1 MVEALVYSTR
11 IHNHSFT
18 RQPSTE
24 ETMNHITI
32 NVAGDFIATQPTSAG
47 GELGPLLFSAQ
58 LSQIAEPVSRFIKI
72 LSDGSELPADS
83 TRTDHVVVQDAAT
96 GLTWLVESIGKS
108 ADEGMSQQDCV
119 KACAKLDTLG
129 FKDWRLPT
137 RSELIGLIDD
147 TRIEPAIDTSI
158 FPHVKPRLHWTSTAY
173 EGNPSASA
181 WFVLFYVGYVYGSHR
196 DYDGF
201 ALAVR
206 RSGQ

>member
-1 MVEALVYSTR
+1 
-11 IHNHSFT
+11 
-18 RQPSTE
+18 
-24 ETMNHITI
+24 MNHITI
-32 NVAGDFIATQPTSAG
+32 NVAGDFIAPQSTTG
-47 GELGPLLFSAQ
+47 NDLGPLLFSAK

-72 LSDGSELPADS
+72 LEDGSELPADS
-83 TRTDHVVVQDAAT
+83 TRTDHVAVQDAAT

-137 RSELIGLIDD
+137 RSELSGLIDE

-158 FPHVKPRLHWTSTAY
+158 FPRVKPRWHWTSTAY
-173 EGNPSASA
+173 AGNPSASA
-181 WFVLFYVGYVYGSHR
+181 WFVNFGYGFVTYDRR
-196 DYDGF
+196 DYYGF

>member
-1 MVEALVYSTR
+1 
-11 IHNHSFT
+11 
-18 RQPSTE
+18 
-24 ETMNHITI
+24 MNHITI
-32 NVAGDFIATQPTSAG
+32 NVAGDFIAPQSTTG
-47 GELGPLLFSAQ
+47 NDLGPLLFSAK

-72 LSDGSELPADS
+72 LADGSELPADS
-83 TRTDHVVVQDAAT
+83 TRTDHIAVQDAAT

-108 ADEGMSQQDCV
+108 ADEGMSQQDCE

-137 RSELIGLIDD
+137 RSELSGLIDE

-158 FPHVKPRLHWTSTAY
+158 FPRVKPRWHWTSTAY
-173 EGNPSASA
+173 AGNPSASA
-181 WFVLFYVGYVYGSHR
+181 WLVSFGYGYVNYGFHR
-196 DYDGF
+196 YYNGF